1 MNYKIICLKIFLLY
15 LCQDGPTLHHRET
28 LPNLQQNLPK
38 LAKLLDGGIHFYA
51 KYMHIH
57 IKQSEKCIRYN

>member
-1 MNYKIICLKIFLLY
+1 MVIHYIIEKPSQTY
-15 LCQDGPTLHHRET
+15 T
-28 LPNLQQNLPK
+28 QQNLPK

-51 KYMHIH
+51 NYMHIH